1 MDKKKSE
8 GMEVRDE
15 EEEKRKGM
23 KLSKAELLRRE
34 RREVGRV
41 LMNFL
46 REKER
51 KRMREER
58 KKKRIVKR
66 VIRW

>member
-1 MDKKKSE
+1 MDKKIDQE
-8 GMEVRDE
+8 MEVKDKG
-15 EEEKRKGM
+15 EEKGKER
-23 KLSKAELLRRE
+23 KLSKAELLKRE

-46 REKER
+46 RGKER

-58 KKKRIVKR
+58 KKKRIVRR